1 MTILYE
7 QWQQQ
12 AQQLVKLLGDDTH
25 TVTSAD
31 ALVERINTDR
41 EEILVILG
49 PSTPLAEAVGFAQQ
63 CRLRRPAL
71 GVLLLRQHLDV
82 SVMSEAL
89 RSGVREVVDAADHA
103 AILAACARS
112 KDLSRQIGNG
122 PRVNG
127 HVSDA
132 VSTPGAP
139 GEKFD
144 GQIVTVFSAK
154 GGVGKSTIAVN
165 LAVTLSD
172 GGKRKV
178 CLIDL
183 DLAFGDV
190 GIMLQLSPLKTI
202 ADAIPVADRFDETGF
217 RALLTPYRPGLDV
230 LLAPVQPALA
240 EDVRRDLISEVVQ
253 IARDNF
259 EYVVIDTASSF
270 SEQMLAALD
279 ATHHYI
285 LVATPELPALK
296 NLRVTIDMFDLLD
309 YRRQARTV
317 VLNRAD
323 TKVGLSN
330 ADIERVLRVP
340 VNGWV
345 PSSRDV
351 PVSTNSGVPLAVS
364 HPNHPI
370 SVAVRDLANKRII
383 AARSEEKSSG
393 KKGLFGRSK
402 A

>member
-41 EEILVILG
+41 EEILVLLG

-112 KDLSRQIGNG
+112 KDLSRQIGTG

-127 HVSDA
+127 HVSDS
-132 VSTPGAP
+132 VSSPGAL

-190 GIMLQLSPLKTI
+190 
-202 ADAIPVADRFDETGF
+202 
-217 RALLTPYRPGLDV
+217 
-230 LLAPVQPALA
+230 
-240 EDVRRDLISEVVQ
+240 
-253 IARDNF
+253 
-259 EYVVIDTASSF
+259 
-270 SEQMLAALD
+270 
-279 ATHHYI
+279 
-285 LVATPELPALK
+285 
-296 NLRVTIDMFDLLD
+296 
-309 YRRQARTV
+309 
-317 VLNRAD
+317 
-323 TKVGLSN
+323 
-330 ADIERVLRVP
+330 
-340 VNGWV
+340 
-345 PSSRDV
+345 
-351 PVSTNSGVPLAVS
+351 
-364 HPNHPI
+364 
-370 SVAVRDLANKRII
+370 
-383 AARSEEKSSG
+383 
-393 KKGLFGRSK
+393 
-402 A
+402 